1 MMENESLREPKNTAV
16 IFLSLLVAA
25 TLIWAIVASVMAS
38 KNRKEC
44 ERLTQVCDQ
53 TRVELD
59 QVRMDAQRQIAD
71 ADKLRRT
78 CLEWTRQH
86 QMQIQDEMR
95 KKAEAAKAAAA
106 KAAVKPA
113 VKSAVK
119 PAAKT
124 TVKSTSKP
132 TVKTSTTAKHH

>member
-1 MMENESLREPKNTAV
+1 
-16 IFLSLLVAA
+16 
-25 TLIWAIVASVMAS
+25 
-38 KNRKEC
+38 
-44 ERLTQVCDQ
+44 
-53 TRVELD
+53 
-59 QVRMDAQRQIAD
+59 MDAQRQIAD

>member
-95 KKAEAAKAAAA
+95 KKAEAAKAA
-106 KAAVKPA
+106 VKPA